1 MNEEKEKKPSSRR
14 KYIEMDIKLLEEDLN
29 SGKLLYEKIPS
40 WSHSNHVSS
49 NNNNNSNNP
58 IKPSAIVTRSVA
70 AKNKTHFSK

>member
-1 MNEEKEKKPSSRR
+1 MNEEKEKKTSSRR

-29 SGKLLYEKIPS
+29 SGKLLYEKIPF
-40 WSHSNHVSS
+40 WSHSNNVSS
-49 NNNNNSNNP
+49 NNNNSNNP